1 MEIRFMVRSLAAV
14 AVSAALAAPALAD
27 TVVLNSY
34 TYGGP
39 STVSVG
45 TPGYSGGAGQF
56 SGFLN
61 GNAFVTFCAEIGQV
75 FSFGTTYNNYSVVAG
90 ATAWGA
96 GKATALNQLMSYA
109 ASNLLP
115 SSQDNSAALQSA
127 VWEIVNETD
136 TSYGFTTGNFKAS
149 STTGSTQTALTAL
162 DGIWAT
168 LGTQTVTHYVD
179 QLHSPTNQDFLVMA
193 PVPEPESYAM
203 LLAGLG
209 IVGAVARRRRSAE
222 A

>member
-1 MEIRFMVRSLAAV
+1 MVRSLAAV
-14 AVSAALAAPALAD
+14 AVSAALAAPALAAD
-27 TVVLNSY
+27 TVRLDSY

-45 TPGYSGGAGQF
+45 IPSYSGGAGQF
-56 SGFLN
+56 SGVLN
-61 GNAFVTFCAEIGQV
+61 GNAFKTFCVEIGQV

-96 GKATALNQLMSYA
+96 SKATALNQLMSYA

-127 VWEIVNETD
+127 VWEIVNETG
-136 TSYGFTTGNFKAS
+136 TSYGFTTGSFKAS
-149 STTGSTQTALTAL
+149 SGTASTQAALTAL

>member
-27 TVVLNSY
+27 TVQLTSY
-34 TYGGP
+34 THGGP

-45 TPGYSGGAGQF
+45 TPNYSGGAGQF
-56 SGFLN
+56 SGTLN
-61 GNAFVTFCAEIGQV
+61 SNSFDTFCVEIGQT
-75 FSFGTTYNNYSVVAG
+75 FGLGATYNNYSVVAG
-90 ATAWGA
+90 TLAWGA

-115 SSQDNSAALQSA
+115 SNQDNSAALQSA
-127 VWEIVNETD
+127 VWEVINETSS
-136 TSYGFTTGNFKAS
+136 SYGFTTGSFKAS
-149 STTGSTQTALTAL
+149 SGTASTQLALTTL
-162 DGIWAT
+162 DGIWAN
-168 LGTQTVTHYVD
+168 LGTQTITRHVD
-179 QLHSPTNQDFLVMA
+179 QLHSDTNQDFLVMA
-193 PVPEPESYAM
+193 PVPEPETYAM

>member
-109 ASNLLP
+109 ASNSLP
-115 SSQDNSAALQSA
+115 NSQDNSAALQSA
-127 VWEIVNETD
+127 VWEVINET
-136 TSYGFTTGNFKAS
+136 TSSYGFTTGSFMAS
-149 STTGSTQTALTAL
+149 STGSTQAALTAL
-162 DGIWAT
+162 DAIWAN

-179 QLHSPTNQDFLVMA
+179 QLHSETNQDFLVA
-193 PVPEPESYAM
+193 AVPEPESYAM